1 MWKKNKVQRNILIVG
16 GLEETKSL
24 AKSLLKKE
32 YVTALKNANGLGA
45 CDVYQAADGTTYVL
59 GYVAGA
65 GMSMFKLK

>member
-32 YVTALKNANGLGA
+32 Y
-45 CDVYQAADGTTYVL
+45 
-59 GYVAGA
+59 
-65 GMSMFKLK
+65 